1 MSSAERL
8 WTIQDVAHY
17 LGVPVQTL
25 YQWRSRGHG
34 PRGVRIGRH
43 VRYRSDDVRRWVA
56 DQVKASA

>member
-1 MSSAERL
+1 MISADRL

-25 YQWRSRGHG
+25 YQWRSRGYG
-34 PRGVRIGRH
+34 PKGVRIGRH
-43 VRYRSDDVRRWVA
+43 VRYRADDVRSWVA